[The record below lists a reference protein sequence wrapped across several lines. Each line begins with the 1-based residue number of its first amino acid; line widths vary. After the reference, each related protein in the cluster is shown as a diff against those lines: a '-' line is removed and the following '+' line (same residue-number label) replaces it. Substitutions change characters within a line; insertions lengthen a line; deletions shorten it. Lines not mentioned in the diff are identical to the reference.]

1 MDAGEYLEGAVRD
14 VLTATEPGLDDQVG
28 YAALLL
34 AVTGALDEADRLA
47 GQWLARTE
55 RPVTALAATP
65 VRARAWAMLFEA
77 RGDRPEW
84 AAGLA
89 PLDLDAEERLHTAS
103 LHRPVSDLEGVLPP
117 GPIAE
122 VVKQVAPA
130 RPDRVRTA
138 LADGDLAS
146 WAASAG
152 PRPDVATL
160 AATRALAPALV
171 KGADPLGLRD
181 WAPGCAGALVAAL
194 HERYPPDLGT
204 WPELITEIMRLRGA
218 AEPALPRGGATAA
231 GPREPLPAG
240 PLVGGGTS
248 ATGPGGPA
256 LLRGGTAT
264 AGPREPRPAEP
275 LLGDGATGPGGPAL
289 LRGGT
294 ATAGPLLRTRAT
306 LPPPASEAAIRS
318 AELRLG
324 VDLPEDFREFLR
336 TCDGLPADVVFPR
349 LLGTA
354 DLRSE
359 NGVVILAEPAVLL
372 LSASHVVEVDPVLGT
387 TVHQSF
393 RAALVQHAT
402 LLAQAG

>member
-1 MDAGEYLEGAVRD
+1 MDAGEYLETAVRD
-14 VLTATEPGLDDQVG
+14 VLTAAEPGVDDQVG

-55 RPVTALAATP
+55 RPADALAAAP
-65 VRARAWAMLFEA
+65 VRARAWAMLSEA
-77 RGDRPEW
+77 RGGRPEW
-84 AAGLA
+84 AEGLV
-89 PLDLDAEERLHTAS
+89 PLDLDAEERAHTAF
-103 LHRPVSDLEGVLPP
+103 LTKPVSDLDGVLPP
-117 GPIAE
+117 GLAAE
-122 VVKQVAPA
+122 VVKQVAPS
-130 RPDRVRTA
+130 RPDRVRAA
-138 LADGDLAS
+138 LAEGDLAR
-146 WAASAG
+146 WASLAG

-171 KGADPLGLRD
+171 AGADPLGLRD
-181 WAPGCAGALVAAL
+181 WAPSCAGALVAAL
-194 HERYPPDLGT
+194 HERYPRDLGS
-204 WPELITEIMRLRGA
+204 WPELIAEIMRLRGSG
-218 AEPALPRGGATAA
+218 ET
-231 GPREPLPAG
+231 
-240 PLVGGGTS
+240 T
-248 ATGPGGPA
+248 
-256 LLRGGTAT
+256 LLRGRS
-264 AGPREPRPAEP
+264 P
-275 LLGDGATGPGGPAL
+275 
-289 LRGGT
+289 
-294 ATAGPLLRTRAT
+294 

-324 VDLPEDFREFLR
+324 VGLPQDFREFLR

-354 DLRSE
+354 ELRAE

-387 TVHQSF
+387 TVHPSF

>member
-55 RPVTALAATP
+55 RPATALAASP

-77 RGDRPEW
+77 RGGRPDW
-84 AAGLA
+84 AEGLP
-89 PLDLDAEERLHTAS
+89 PLDLDLEERTHAAALR
-103 LHRPVSDLEGVLPP
+103 RPVSDLDGVLPP

-122 VVKQVAPA
+122 VVKHVAPS

-138 LADGDLAS
+138 LADGDLAR
-146 WAASAG
+146 WASLAG
-152 PRPDVATL
+152 QRPDVATL

-171 KGADPLGLRD
+171 AGADPLGLRD

-194 HERYPPDLGT
+194 HERYPADLGT
-204 WPELITEIMRLRGA
+204 WPELIAEIMRLRGTTTTGPLLRGGSTA
-218 AEPALPRGGATAA
+218 TGSGKSRPAEPVAGGSTATGTGELQPAEPVADGGSTANGTGEPQPAQPPASGGATPTRS
-231 GPREPLPAG
+231 GEPQPAG
-240 PLVGGGTS
+240 PLM
-248 ATGPGGPA
+248 
-256 LLRGGTAT
+256 RG
-264 AGPREPRPAEP
+264 
-275 LLGDGATGPGGPAL
+275 
-289 LRGGT
+289 
-294 ATAGPLLRTRAT
+294 RTP

-354 DLRSE
+354 DLRIE
-359 NGVVILAEPAVLL
+359 GGVVILAEPAVLL